1 VVFGGGGR
9 FMCFFIW
16 KAMSIEFIIVTLQA
30 GFCIIVFV
38 LCTPTLT
45 LLLLNRSNDELYC
58 LLERFLSALFL
69 QVCWDLGGFN
79 FSTRG
84 VAERHHA

>member
-1 VVFGGGGR
+1 
-9 FMCFFIW
+9 
-16 KAMSIEFIIVTLQA
+16 MSIEFIIVTLQA

-45 LLLLNRSNDELYC
+45 LLLLNRSNDRAVLFVGTLSKYV
-58 LLERFLSALFL
+58 SALFL
-69 QVCWDLGGFN
+69 QVCWVLGGFN